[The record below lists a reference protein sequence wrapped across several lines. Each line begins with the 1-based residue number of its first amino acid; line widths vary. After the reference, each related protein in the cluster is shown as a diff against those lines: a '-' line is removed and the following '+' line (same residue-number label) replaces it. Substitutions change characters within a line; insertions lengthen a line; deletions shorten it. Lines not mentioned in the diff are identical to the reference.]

1 MRNILFFLLM
11 VAATSSQAQT
21 LFTYGTNKV
30 DKKEFWRAFSKNNN
44 GATDEKSIREY
55 LDLFVRFKLKVQAAK
70 DAKLDTLPNIQNDI
84 AAFRAQI
91 IEQYMRNQGSNK
103 ELVNEAIERSDSELE
118 IAHVF
123 VGYDSDTAKAKAA
136 IDKAYTQLQTGA
148 DFSATSKTFS
158 TNEYVKST
166 GGHIGYVSAF
176 SLPYDLETAIYNT
189 AVGSYSKPVA
199 GKSGYHIFKVMNKRA
214 TLGKIKAAQILVAIP
229 ANASQEEIAAART
242 KAEMVYGLAKKGDAF
257 DKLAQTYSDDK
268 LTFQN
273 GGELPEFSFTKYDAS
288 FSKTAFG
295 LQKNGDISAP
305 VQTASG
311 FHIIKRLELKPAV
324 TDKNDPAV
332 VQEFNEKVNTDARI
346 NVAIAK
352 QKEQILKSSNYK
364 ALPYNEKEVWII
376 TDTLLKAKN
385 YAAIYKANL
394 KKSLFQ
400 LGTKVISVADWLKY
414 VKSLQTANY
423 SPKQTDYKELMK
435 QFVYSTTEQYY
446 KDRLETSNEEVG
458 FQIKEFREGSMLFEI
473 MERKI
478 WSAAPADSA
487 GLVTYYN
494 RNKQKYTWQP
504 SVNAIVFNCAD
515 TAVANRAL
523 DLMKKEPLKWK
534 DHMDFLGGT
543 ALADSSRFELNQLP
557 VVEGTNFTAGQF
569 TPIVTNPNDGSSS
582 FCYILKVYNSK
593 DQRSFDEAKG
603 LVINDYQLE
612 MEEKWINQLKKKY
625 PVKVNEAVM
634 KSMVK

>member
-11 VAATSSQAQT
+11 VAATGSQAQT

-91 IEQYMRNQGSNK
+91 IDQYMRNQGSNK
-103 ELVNEAIERSDSELE
+103 ELVAEAIDRSASELE
-118 IAHVF
+118 VAHLF
-123 VGYDSDTAKAKAA
+123 VGYDNDTAKAKAT
-136 IDKAYTQLQTGA
+136 IDKAYAQLQTGA

-166 GGHIGYVSAF
+166 SGYIGYVSVF
-176 SLPYDLETAIYNT
+176 SLPYDMENAIYAT
-189 AVGSYSKPVA
+189 ATGGYTKPVA
-199 GKSGYHIFKVMNKRA
+199 GKSGYHIFKVMAKRPSA
-214 TLGKIKAAQILVAIP
+214 GKMKAAQILVAIP

-242 KAEMVYGLAKKGDAF
+242 KAEMIYGLAKKGDAF

-268 LTFQN
+268 LSFQN
-273 GGELPEFSFTKYDAS
+273 GGELPEFGFTKYDAA
-288 FSKTAFG
+288 FSKAAFG
-295 LQKNGDISAP
+295 LQKNSDISTP
-305 VQTASG
+305 VQTVSG
-311 FHIIKRLELKPAV
+311 FHIIKRLELNPAV
-324 TDKNDPAV
+324 VDKNDPAL
-332 VQEFNEKVNTDARI
+332 VQEFSDKVNTDARI

-352 QKEQILKSSNYK
+352 QKELMLKNSKYK
-364 ALPYNEKEVWII
+364 ALPYNENELWII
-376 TDTLLKAKN
+376 TDTVLKAKK
-385 YAAIYKANL
+385 YAAIYKANQQ
-394 KKSLFQ
+394 KPLFQ
-400 LGTKVISVADWLKY
+400 LGTKVIAVTDWLKS

-423 SPKQTDYKELMK
+423 SPQRVEYKELMK
-435 QFVYSTTEQYY
+435 QFIFSTSEQYY
-446 KDRLETSNEEVG
+446 KDRLETTNEEVG

-478 WSAAPADSA
+478 WSVAPADSA
-487 GLVTYYN
+487 GLVTFYN

-523 DLMKKEPLKWK
+523 AMMKKEPLKWK
-534 DHMDFLGGT
+534 DHMDHLGGT

-557 VVEGTNFTAGQF
+557 VPEGAKLTAGQY

-582 FCYILKVYNSK
+582 FCYILKVYDSK
-593 DQRSFDEAKG
+593 DQRSYDEAKG
-603 LVINDYQLE
+603 LVINDYQMD

-625 PVKVNEAVM
+625 PVKVNEAVV

>member
-11 VAATSSQAQT
+11 VATTGSQAQT

-55 LDLFVRFKLKVQAAK
+55 LDLFVRFKLKVRAAK

-91 IEQYMRNQGSNK
+91 IDQYMRNQGSNK
-103 ELVNEAIERSDSELE
+103 ELVNEAIERSASELE
-118 IAHVF
+118 VAHVF
-123 VGYDSDTAKAKAA
+123 VGYDNDTAKAKAA
-136 IDKAYTQLQTGA
+136 IDKAHAQLQTGA
-148 DFSATSKTFS
+148 DFSSISKTYS
-158 TNEYVKST
+158 TNDYVKST
-166 GGHIGYVSAF
+166 NGYIGYVSVF
-176 SLPYDLETAIYNT
+176 SLPYDLENAVYTTAP
-189 AVGSYSKPVA
+189 GSYSKPVA

-214 TLGKIKAAQILVAIP
+214 TLGKMKAAQILVAVP
-229 ANASQEEIAAART
+229 ANASQEEITAARM

-273 GGELPEFSFTKYDAS
+273 GGELPEFGFTKYDAS
-288 FSKTAFG
+288 FSKAAFG
-295 LQKNGDISAP
+295 LQKNGDISTP

-352 QKEQILKSSNYK
+352 QREQILRSSNYK
-364 ALPYNEKEVWII
+364 ALPYNEKELWII

-385 YAAIYKANL
+385 YAAIYKANQQ
-394 KKSLFQ
+394 KPLFQ
-400 LGTKVISVADWLKY
+400 LGTKTTSAADWLKY
-414 VKSLQTANY
+414 VKGLQTANY

-435 QFVYSTTEQYY
+435 QFVYFTAEQYY
-446 KDRLETSNEEVG
+446 KDRLETTNEEVG
-458 FQIKEFREGSMLFEI
+458 YQIKEFREGSMLFEI

-478 WSAAPADSA
+478 WSVAPTDSVA
-487 GLVTYYN
+487 LLAYYN

-523 DLMKKEPLKWK
+523 DMMKKDPMKWK
-534 DHMDFLGGT
+534 DHMEVLGGT

-557 VVEGTNFTAGQF
+557 VTEGTTFTAGQY
-569 TPIVTNPNDGSSS
+569 TSIVTNPNDGSSS
-582 FCYILKVYNSK
+582 FCYILKVYNGK
-593 DQRSFDEAKG
+593 DQRNYDEAKG

-625 PVKVNEAVM
+625 PVKVNEAVV